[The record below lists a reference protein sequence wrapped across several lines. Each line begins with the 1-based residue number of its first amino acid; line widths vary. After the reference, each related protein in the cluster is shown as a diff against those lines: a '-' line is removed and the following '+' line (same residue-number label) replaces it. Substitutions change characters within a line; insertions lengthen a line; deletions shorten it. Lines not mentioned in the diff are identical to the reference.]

1 MWMSSLSLEQNH
13 THTVKSEHYDPC
25 LYLPSLQPN
34 NHMKQIPL
42 ILQGETPFATNLGV
56 CYSTHVAVRHRP
68 GNIITQ
74 APMLTMTSALPLNI

>member
-13 THTVKSEHYDPC
+13 THTVKSEHYNPC

-42 ILQGETPFATNLGV
+42 ILQGETPFATNLGSV
-56 CYSTHVAVRHRP
+56 IP
-68 GNIITQ
+68 
-74 APMLTMTSALPLNI
+74 PMSLYDTAQVTLLHKRQCSL